1 VGGIPDCRP
10 IEKFAAC
17 RLYQERFHFA
27 AQFGIRLR
35 HQCHSLIGSAI
46 ASRVV

>member
-1 VGGIPDCRP
+1 VWSIPDCRP
-10 IEKFAAC
+10 IEKFAAW

-27 AQFGIRLR
+27 AQFGICLR
-35 HQCHSLIGSAI
+35 HQRRSRIGSAL